1 MVQPGGKGTDS
12 SAAESKKE
20 MTDVNIFIAFTAG
33 IFSFLSPCVLPL
45 IPSYLSFISGVS
57 LEEVRA
63 AQVGSRTRWRVAWNS
78 LAFILG
84 FSLVFISLGAS
95 ASFLAGFFLSYRSV
109 IRVLGGIFILAVGI
123 YLMGFFK
130 MPALDRYLQFHLK
143 DKPAGYLGSAIVGI
157 TFGAA
162 RIPCVGPI
170 LGAILTLAATSS
182 EIGTGIFYL
191 GTYAA
196 GLAVP
201 FFLSAVAVN
210 SFFEFSQ
217 KFRRYVQAVH
227 VAAGVL
233 LIVVG
238 ILLITDYMTLLNI
251 YAIRFTPEW
260 LIKRL

>member
-1 MVQPGGKGTDS
+1 
-12 SAAESKKE
+12 
-20 MTDVNIFIAFTAG
+20 MTDVNILVAFTAG

-63 AQVGSRTRWRVAWNS
+63 AQVGSRMRWRVAWNS

-84 FSLVFISLGAS
+84 FSLVFVSLGAS

-109 IRVLGGIFILAVGI
+109 IRVLGGFLIMAVGI
-123 YLMGFFK
+123 YLMGFVK
-130 MPALDRYLQFHLK
+130 ISVLDRYLQFHLK
-143 DKPAGYLGSAIVGI
+143 DKPGGYLGSALVGM

-162 RIPCVGPI
+162 WIPCVGPI

-191 GTYAA
+191 ATYAA
-196 GLAVP
+196 GLALP

-217 KFRRYVQAVH
+217 KFRGYVQAVH

-238 ILLITDYMTLLNI
+238 ILLMTDYMTLLNI

>member
-1 MVQPGGKGTDS
+1 
-12 SAAESKKE
+12 
-20 MTDVNIFIAFTAG
+20 MTDVNILVAFTAG

-57 LEEVRA
+57 LEEMRIPQVESNVRRKM
-63 AQVGSRTRWRVAWNS
+63 VSNS

-84 FSLVFISLGAS
+84 FSLIFISFGAS
-95 ASFLAGFFLSYRSV
+95 ASFLGSFFFSYRSL
-109 IRVLGGIFILAVGI
+109 IRTLGGIFIVLVGI
-123 YLMGFFK
+123 YLIGFFK
-130 MPALDRYLQFHLK
+130 IPLLERYLQFHLK
-143 DKPAGYLGSAIVGI
+143 DKPAGYLGSALVGL
-157 TFGAA
+157 TFGVAW
-162 RIPCVGPI
+162 IPCVGPI

-182 EIGTGIFYL
+182 ETRTGVFYL
-191 GTYAA
+191 ATYAA
-196 GLAVP
+196 GLAIP

-217 KFRRYVQAVH
+217 KFRRYLQAVH
-227 VAAGVL
+227 VAAGIL

-251 YAIRFTPEW
+251 YAIRLTPEW

>member
-1 MVQPGGKGTDS
+1 M
-12 SAAESKKE
+12 A
-20 MTDVNIFIAFTAG
+20 DVNLFVAFSAG
-33 IFSFLSPCVLPL
+33 IFSFLSPCVLPI

-57 LEEVRA
+57 LEEMRSVEVASHIRK
-63 AQVGSRTRWRVAWNS
+63 RVLLNS
-78 LAFILG
+78 LAFISG

-95 ASFLAGFFLSYRSV
+95 VSFLAGFFLSYRSL

-123 YLMGFFK
+123 YLLGVVKFSV
-130 MPALDRYLQFHLK
+130 LDRYLQFHLK
-143 DKPAGYLGSAIVGI
+143 NKPGGYLGSALVGI

-162 RIPCVGPI
+162 WIPCVGPI

-182 EIGTGIFYL
+182 EIGRGVFYL
-191 GTYAA
+191 ATYAA
-196 GLAVP
+196 GLALP

-227 VAAGVL
+227 VTAGIL

>member
-1 MVQPGGKGTDS
+1 M
-12 SAAESKKE
+12 A
-20 MTDVNIFIAFTAG
+20 DVNLFVAFTAG
-33 IFSFLSPCVLPL
+33 IFSFLSPCVLPI

-57 LEEVRA
+57 LEEMRSVEVASHIRK
-63 AQVGSRTRWRVAWNS
+63 RVLLNS
-78 LAFILG
+78 LAFISG

-95 ASFLAGFFLSYRSV
+95 VSFLAGFFLSYRSL

-123 YLMGFFK
+123 YLLGVVKFSV
-130 MPALDRYLQFHLK
+130 LDRYLQFHLK
-143 DKPAGYLGSAIVGI
+143 NKPGGYLGSALVGI

-162 RIPCVGPI
+162 WIPCVGPI

-182 EIGTGIFYL
+182 EIGRGVFYL
-191 GTYAA
+191 ATYAA
-196 GLAVP
+196 GLALP

-217 KFRRYVQAVH
+217 KFRRYLQAVH
-227 VAAGVL
+227 VTAGVL
-233 LIVVG
+233 LIIVG

>member
-1 MVQPGGKGTDS
+1 
-12 SAAESKKE
+12 
-20 MTDVNIFIAFTAG
+20 MTDINILVAFTAG
-33 IFSFLSPCVLPL
+33 IFSFLSPCVLPI
-45 IPSYLSFISGVS
+45 IPSYLSFVSGVS
-57 LEEVRA
+57 LQEMRA
-63 AQVGSRTRWRVAWNS
+63 AQVASHIRKRVLLNS

-95 ASFLAGFFLSYRSV
+95 ASFLSGFFLSYRSV
-109 IRVLGGIFILAVGI
+109 IRVLGGVFILAVGI
-123 YLMGFFK
+123 YLMGFVK
-130 MPALDRYLQFHLK
+130 ISVLDRYVQVHLQ
-143 DKPAGYLGSAIVGI
+143 DKPAGYFGSALVGM

-162 RIPCVGPI
+162 WIPCVGPI

-196 GLAVP
+196 GLALP

-217 KFRRYVQAVH
+217 KFRRYLQTVH
-227 VAAGVL
+227 MTAGIL
-233 LIVVG
+233 LIIVG

>member
-1 MVQPGGKGTDS
+1 M
-12 SAAESKKE
+12 A
-20 MTDVNIFIAFTAG
+20 DVNIFVAFTAG
-33 IFSFLSPCVLPL
+33 ILSFLSPCVLPM

-57 LEEVRA
+57 LEEMRA
-63 AQVGSRTRWRVAWNS
+63 AQVASHTRKRVLLNS

-95 ASFLAGFFLSYRSV
+95 VSFLAGFFLSYRSL

-123 YLMGFFK
+123 YLLGVVKFSV
-130 MPALDRYLQFHLK
+130 LDRYLQFHLRN
-143 DKPAGYLGSAIVGI
+143 KPGGYLGSALVGI

-162 RIPCVGPI
+162 WIPCVGPI

-182 EIGTGIFYL
+182 DIGRGVFYL
-191 GTYAA
+191 ATYAA
-196 GLAVP
+196 GLALP

-227 VAAGVL
+227 VTAGIL

>member
-1 MVQPGGKGTDS
+1 
-12 SAAESKKE
+12 
-20 MTDVNIFIAFTAG
+20 MTDVNILVAFTAG

-63 AQVGSRTRWRVAWNS
+63 AQVGSRVRRRVAWNS

-84 FSLVFISLGAS
+84 FSLVFVSLGAS
-95 ASFLAGFFLSYRSV
+95 ASFLAGFFLSYRGL

-143 DKPAGYLGSAIVGI
+143 DKPAGYLGSAVVGI

-162 RIPCVGPI
+162 WIPCVGPI

-196 GLAVP
+196 GLALP

-210 SFFEFSQ
+210 SFFGFSR
-217 KFRRYVQAVH
+217 KFRPYLRAVH
-227 VAAGVL
+227 MTAGIL
-233 LIVVG
+233 LILVG

>member
-1 MVQPGGKGTDS
+1 
-12 SAAESKKE
+12 
-20 MTDVNIFIAFTAG
+20 MTDLNIFVAFTAG

-57 LEEVRA
+57 LEEMRGPQA
-63 AQVGSRTRWRVAWNS
+63 GSHVRWRVAWNS

-84 FSLVFISLGAS
+84 FSLVFVSLGAS
-95 ASFLAGFFLSYRSV
+95 ASFLAGFFLNYRGV

-162 RIPCVGPI
+162 WIPCVGPI

-191 GTYAA
+191 ATYAA

-201 FFLSAVAVN
+201 FFVSAVAVN
-210 SFFEFSQ
+210 SFLEFPR
-217 KFRRYVQAVH
+217 KFRRYLQAVH
-227 VAAGVL
+227 MTAGIL
-233 LIVVG
+233 LIIVG
-238 ILLITDYMTLLNI
+238 VLLITDYMTLLNI

>member
-1 MVQPGGKGTDS
+1 MADI
-12 SAAESKKE
+12 
-20 MTDVNIFIAFTAG
+20 NIFVAFTAG
-33 IFSFLSPCVLPL
+33 IFSFLSPCVLPM

-57 LEEVRA
+57 LEEMRSVEVASHIRK
-63 AQVGSRTRWRVAWNS
+63 RVLLNS
-78 LAFILG
+78 LAFISG

-95 ASFLAGFFLSYRSV
+95 VSFLAGFFLSYRSL

-123 YLMGFFK
+123 YLLGVVKFSV
-130 MPALDRYLQFHLK
+130 LDRYLQFHLK
-143 DKPAGYLGSAIVGI
+143 NKPGGYLGSALVGI

-162 RIPCVGPI
+162 WIPCVGPI

-182 EIGTGIFYL
+182 EIGKGIFYL
-191 GTYAA
+191 ATYAA
-196 GLAVP
+196 GLALP

-227 VAAGVL
+227 VTAGIL
-233 LIVVG
+233 LIIVG

-251 YAIRFTPEW
+251 YAIRLTPEW

>member
-1 MVQPGGKGTDS
+1 M
-12 SAAESKKE
+12 
-20 MTDVNIFIAFTAG
+20 
-33 IFSFLSPCVLPL
+33 

-57 LEEVRA
+57 LEEMRSVEVASHIRK
-63 AQVGSRTRWRVAWNS
+63 RVLLNS
-78 LAFILG
+78 LAFISG

-95 ASFLAGFFLSYRSV
+95 VSFLAGFFLSYRSL

-123 YLMGFFK
+123 YLLGVVKF
-130 MPALDRYLQFHLK
+130 PVLDRYLQFHLK
-143 DKPAGYLGSAIVGI
+143 NKPGGYLGSALVGI

-162 RIPCVGPI
+162 WIPCVGPI

-182 EIGTGIFYL
+182 EIGRGIFYL
-191 GTYAA
+191 ATYAA
-196 GLAVP
+196 GLALP

-227 VAAGVL
+227 VTAGIF
-233 LIVVG
+233 LIIVG
-238 ILLITDYMTLLNI
+238 LLLITDYMTLLNI